1 MVAAAEG
8 VAGKRALD
16 VGSGTGRLAEALA
29 ARGARVWGVDPS
41 EEMLA
46 VAREAAGKAVGF
58 KRGEAERLPFKSAW
72 FDLVFLRLV
81 VHLVDRR
88 KVLPELRRVL
98 APGGKAVIATFDP
111 RHFGSFWLTR
121 FLPSVERIDRARFPE
136 PGVLARELR
145 AAGFGEVAVQPLEER
160 ATMTREEALER
171 IRGRYIS
178 TLHLLDDDELAAGL
192 AQAEREL
199 PPEIEIELHWAVV
212 SAHS

>member
-145 AAGFGEVAVQPLEER
+145 AAGFGEVVVQPLEER